1 MNNNITIGELM
12 KIKPKYIIDIRDYS
26 LYLKGHIENAK
37 SIPKYLLLSN
47 PDKYL
52 DKNHTYYIYCSSG
65 IQSNR
70 VVYELINKGFK
81 VVNIIGGY
89 HNYLLR
95 K

>member
-12 KIKPKYIIDIRDYS
+12 KIQPQYIIDIRDYS

-81 VVNIIGGY
+81 VVNIFGGY

>member
-12 KIKPKYIIDIRDYS
+12 KIKPQYIIDIRDYS

-65 IQSNR
+65 IQ
-70 VVYELINKGFK
+70 KG
-81 VVNIIGGY
+81 
-89 HNYLLR
+89 
-95 K
+95 

>member
-12 KIKPKYIIDIRDYS
+12 KIKPQYIIDIRDYS

-81 VVNIIGGY
+81 VVNIFGGY